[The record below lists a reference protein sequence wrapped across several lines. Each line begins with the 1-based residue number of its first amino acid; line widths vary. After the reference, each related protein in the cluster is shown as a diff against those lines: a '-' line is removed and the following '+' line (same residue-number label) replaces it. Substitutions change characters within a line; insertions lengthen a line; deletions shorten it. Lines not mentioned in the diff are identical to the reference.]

1 MIIIWV
7 IHITSGKGIT
17 IKTKGLTINCFNR
30 KMLLADFSAT
40 DV

>member
-17 IKTKGLTINCFNR
+17 IKTKGLTIYCFNR
-30 KMLLADFSAT
+30 KMLLAIFSAT